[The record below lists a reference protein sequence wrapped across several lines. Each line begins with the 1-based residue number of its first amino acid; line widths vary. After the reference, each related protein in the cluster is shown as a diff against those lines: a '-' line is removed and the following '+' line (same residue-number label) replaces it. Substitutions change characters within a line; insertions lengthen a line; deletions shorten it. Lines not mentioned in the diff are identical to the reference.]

1 MSWITQMNGDIERN
15 LLDCLQSFSQIT
27 IAFLGLSVYY
37 SNITYRKDRKNKER
51 EEKDMR
57 KRLLPLLTIAALTI
71 GSFAGC
77 GSNNTSTG
85 AANTQGGSSKEA
97 VEITNVSYDPTREL
111 YEEYNKIFQKHW
123 KEKSGQDVSIVQ
135 SHGGSGKQA
144 LEVANGLQADVV
156 ALALEGD
163 VDAVKDAGLID
174 DGYVEEFPL
183 DSSPYTSSIVFL
195 VRKDNPKK
203 ILDWD
208 DLLRDD
214 VGVIT
219 PNPKTSGGARWNY
232 LAAWYYFEKQGQ
244 SEDEITASIKKLYE
258 HVVVLDSGARGAT
271 TSFVENGQGDVLL
284 AWENEAFLSL
294 DEHPGEYEI
303 VVPSVSI
310 LCQPTVAVVDK
321 VVDQRGTREVS
332 EEYLNYLYSDEAQK
346 LEAEWYYRPSNEEIA
361 KEFAYQGEGNTITE
375 LPEDH
380 KWIISDIDL
389 TNIDHFGGW
398 TEATEKHFK
407 DGGVFDSIYEEK

>member
-1 MSWITQMNGDIERN
+1 
-15 LLDCLQSFSQIT
+15 
-27 IAFLGLSVYY
+27 
-37 SNITYRKDRKNKER
+37 
-51 EEKDMR
+51 MR
-57 KRLLPLLTIAALTI
+57 KKLFPLLIVAALTI
-71 GSFAGC
+71 GSLTGC
-77 GSNNTSTG
+77 GSTSTG
-85 AANTQGGSSKEA
+85 AANTQSGSAEGS

-111 YEEYNKIFQKHW
+111 YEEYNKIFQTHW
-123 KEKSGQDVSIVQ
+123 KEKNGQDVNIVQ

-156 ALALEGD
+156 TLALEGD

-174 DGYVEEFPL
+174 DGYVDEFPL

-195 VRKDNPKK
+195 VRKGNPRN
-203 ILDWD
+203 ILDWN
-208 DLLRDD
+208 DLIRDD

-244 SEDEITASIKKLYE
+244 SEDEIKASMKKLYE
-258 HVVVLDSGARGAT
+258 NVLVLDSGARGAT

-332 EEYLNYLYSDEAQK
+332 EEYLNYLYSDDAQK

-361 KEFAYQGEGNTITE
+361 KQYEYQGEGNTITE

-407 DGGVFDSIYEEK
+407 DGGIFDSIYEEK